1 MAAAVKAPQG
11 ESLTVRHAFT
21 AAGKDYAPG
30 EMFSSSDVRLVQR
43 LVKAR
48 YLFEP
53 LEAPNASN

>member
-11 ESLTVRHAFT
+11 ESLTVRHPFT
-21 AAGKDYAPG
+21 AAGKYYAPG
-30 EMFSSSDVRLVQR
+30 ETFTSPDARLIQR

-48 YLFEP
+48 YLFNP